1 MMIRIS
7 AIRKDTSDKEKEKD
21 KEAGQEKEEQKD
33 PLFVYNALPESS
45 VPTGRLRHQ
54 GREWDENRELP
65 EGFHPTLD
73 RMCFELEG
81 YRYDKESSEMIIYT
95 PFEYRLHCPCGEEE
109 YLQFAEEVDMAMA
122 HNTNYTCKMLAYYS
136 DPDFSTFR
144 SLNPLLNICLR
155 WFFH

>member
-7 AIRKDTSDKEKEKD
+7 AIRRDNSKKEKD
-21 KEAGQEKEEQKD
+21 GEQEKKGQD
-33 PLFVYNALPESS
+33 NPLYEYNLLPADS

-54 GREWDENRELP
+54 GREWDLNKELP

-73 RMCFELEG
+73 QMCFELEG
-81 YRYDKESSEMIIYT
+81 YRYDKENSQMVIYT
-95 PFEYRLHCPCGEEE
+95 PFEYRLYCPCGEAE

-122 HNTNYTCKMLAYYS
+122 HNTNYTCKMLAYYM
-136 DPDFSTFR
+136 DPDISTFR
-144 SLNPLLNICLR
+144 SLNPLLQVAFR